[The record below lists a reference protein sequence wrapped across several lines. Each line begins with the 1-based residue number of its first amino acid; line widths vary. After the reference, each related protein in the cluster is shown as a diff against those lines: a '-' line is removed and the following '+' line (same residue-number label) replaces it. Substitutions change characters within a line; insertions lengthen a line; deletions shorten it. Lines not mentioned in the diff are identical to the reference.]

1 MEMLHKHPESG
12 DILNLQDAKT
22 FFFSYE
28 EKAII
33 FNIPLFYWMK
43 DLGNGN
49 FKKINLWRKFGNC
62 VLMFKKPFFFFF
74 LEKHSFQNTGACE
87 AASHLPS

>member
-49 FKKINLWRKFGNC
+49 SKKINL
-62 VLMFKKPFFFFF
+62 
-74 LEKHSFQNTGACE
+74 
-87 AASHLPS
+87 